1 MEMTD
6 EILTLIKELEE
17 KRKSFDNCFSTEEVL
32 LVRVWNKAVDECI
45 NIVINKY
52 A

>member
-1 MEMTD
+1 MKD
-6 EILTLIKELEE
+6 EALTLIKELEE
-17 KRKSFDNCFSTEEVL
+17 KKKSFENCFSTEEVL
-32 LVRVWNKAVDECI
+32 LTRAWNRAIDECV

>member
-1 MEMTD
+1 MKD
-6 EILTLIKELEE
+6 EALMLIKELEA
-17 KRKSFDNCFSTEEVL
+17 KKKSFENCFSTEDVL
-32 LVRVWNKAVDECI
+32 LTRTWNKAIDECI